1 MTIGVAAW
9 GPNAGDAVR
18 AAVLGAELLG
28 RGAIGGF
35 AVFAILD
42 EHGAVDHRVS
52 QRGGINA
59 LELPERWLRARH
71 AAVISSGP
79 DRPEPLV
86 QFLPGVDRMA
96 LVTGHRSPHLP
107 GRGGVPV
114 NRLAMNRIAAGAS
127 PQEAVDATLQE
138 NPESDAGLV
147 ALDMH
152 GRLGWGNTRRVMR
165 REDGGSCH
173 RDNGAARIALLHNS
187 IPAHTGL
194 AESVADLAWNCLTG
208 ETVPTRFLHLRE
220 SVAIRPSDRDRV
232 HVRENGDIIAV
243 DSADPLLPSANRR
256 GWAVY
261 LGTEVWQAE
270 RLIGHAASELS
281 IEIAQGRLCK
291 SPTEP
296 PATVVMKADLRA
308 GS

>member
-1 MTIGVAAW
+1 MTIGVAAC
-9 GPNAGDAVR
+9 GPNAGAAVR

-35 AVFAILD
+35 AVFAVLD
-42 EHGAVDHRVS
+42 EQGSVGHRVS

-59 LELPERWLRARH
+59 LELPESWLRARH

-86 QFLPGVDRMA
+86 QFLPGTDRMA

-114 NRLAMNRIAAGAS
+114 NRLVINRIAAGAS
-127 PQEAVDATLQE
+127 PQEAVDATLEE
-138 NPESDAGLV
+138 NPESDAGLI
-147 ALDMH
+147 ALDIH
-152 GRLGWGNTRRVMR
+152 GRLGWGNTRRVLR
-165 REDGGSCH
+165 REDKGSCH
-173 RDNGAARIALLHNS
+173 RDNGEARLALLHNS
-187 IPAHTGL
+187 IPAYTAL

-208 ETVPTRFLHLRE
+208 QAMPTRFLHLRE
-220 SVAIRPSDRDRV
+220 SVPIRPSDRDRV
-232 HVRENGDIIAV
+232 HIRDNGDIVAI

-261 LGTEVWQAE
+261 LGTEVWQGE

-281 IEIAQGRLCK
+281 IEIAQGRVFK

-296 PATVVMKADLRA
+296 PAAVVMQAEHQA